1 MIQQNQNFFNLMKM
15 TKQGNPEQIAMSMLQ
30 QYSSGNPVMQ
40 NLLVLAQKKD
50 TKGIENVARNMAKE
64 RGIDFDSEFNEKM
77 LEIVKATLAL
87 KKERLNK

>member
-1 MIQQNQNFFNLMKM
+1 MIQQNQNFFNLIKM

-64 RGIDFDSEFNEKM
+64 RGIDFDSEFNSFKQM
-77 LEIVKATLAL
+77 FGL
-87 KKERLNK
+87 

>member
-64 RGIDFDSEFNEKM
+64 RGIDFDSEFNSFKQM
-77 LEIVKATLAL
+77 FGL
-87 KKERLNK
+87 

>member
-40 NLLVLAQKKD
+40 NLLLLAQKK
-50 TKGIENVARNMAKE
+50 EE
-64 RGIDFDSEFNEKM
+64 
-77 LEIVKATLAL
+77 
-87 KKERLNK
+87 

>member
-40 NLLVLAQKKD
+40 NLLILAQKKD

-64 RGIDFDSEFNEKM
+64 RGIDFDSEFNSFKQM
-77 LEIVKATLAL
+77 FGL
-87 KKERLNK
+87 

>member
-30 QYSSGNPVMQ
+30 QYSWGNPVMQ

-64 RGIDFDSEFNEKM
+64 RGIDFDSEFNSFKQM
-77 LEIVKATLAL
+77 FGL
-87 KKERLNK
+87 

>member
-1 MIQQNQNFFNLMKM
+1 MMQQNQNFFNLMKM
-15 TKQGNPEQIAMSMLQ
+15 AKQGNPEQMAMSMLQ

-64 RGIDFDSEFNEKM
+64 RGIDFDSEFNSFKQM
-77 LEIVKATLAL
+77 FGL
-87 KKERLNK
+87 

>member
-64 RGIDFDSEFNEKM
+64 KGINYDNEFNSFKQM
-77 LEIVKATLAL
+77 FGL
-87 KKERLNK
+87 

>member
-15 TKQGNPEQIAMSMLQ
+15 TKQGNPEQIAISMLQ

-64 RGIDFDSEFNEKM
+64 RGIDFDSEFNSFKQM
-77 LEIVKATLAL
+77 FGL
-87 KKERLNK
+87 

>member
-64 RGIDFDSEFNEKM
+64 RGIDFELEFNSFKQM
-77 LEIVKATLAL
+77 FGL
-87 KKERLNK
+87 

>member
-40 NLLVLAQKKD
+40 NLLILAQKKD

-64 RGIDFDSEFNEKM
+64 KGIDFDSGFNSFKQM
-77 LEIVKATLAL
+77 FGL
-87 KKERLNK
+87 